1 MFEFPQIRCLSLEQV
16 AHAFEADWIA
26 WEVEVPEIRNSWVA
40 RQLVA
45 LLWNDIDVLQEKL
58 EQIGLLFQGFIQNA
72 LCLHLHILDANL
84 SDLCSFFVLL
94 RLVKNLL

>member
-1 MFEFPQIRCLSLEQV
+1 MNKIKETYGG
-16 AHAFEADWIA
+16 DWIA
-26 WEVEVPEIRNSWVA
+26 WEVEVSEIRNSWVA